1 MDRAKLLDEAR
12 AALLRLEA
20 LEKDN
25 VLGSDS
31 SGLGIETN
39 LAAGLESLAQE
50 AKAELHGKN
59 LDDQFASS

>member
-59 LDDQFASS
+59 LDYQFASS